1 MNSHQFLMALLMW
14 SGWVITEMQVVLSFY
29 WGEPGLIPFFFFF
42 FYPSTLLSICL
53 YFLAFIFPLLGH
65 IKLWVHCVPYGGHHE
80 CSMAKD
86 DCHYSTFWEGI
97 LLKHMPSPL
106 NVGPLYLTF
115 MSPSVF
121 CILMIKILQ
130 DRQNHAFIYFF
141 LETSM
146 LYHLSSCLQLHG

>member
-1 MNSHQFLMALLMW
+1 MRRTWTN
-14 SGWVITEMQVVLSFY
+14 
-29 WGEPGLIPFFFFF
+29 PFFFD
-42 FYPSTLLSICL
+42 PSTLLSICL

-97 LLKHMPSPL
+97 LLKHMPLPL
-106 NVGPLYLTF
+106 NLGPLYLTF

-130 DRQNHAFIYFF
+130 DRTMLSFISFWKLLCCIIF
-141 LETSM
+141 LHVFSFM
-146 LYHLSSCLQLHG
+146 AKPK